1 MTHVGGVV
9 AIDFDYGARRG
20 QGNGIGHKLRGA
32 DMRFPIDDG
41 AVTYT
46 CGTAPQPVKDYGNG
60 GQKATED
67 GEPLFSVGVLAMAN
81 GEAELISIKVAGKV
95 AAGVVPGASLK
106 VVGLVAAHW
115 SIDGKSGMAF
125 RCSRIEPVAVSARA
139 AS

>member
-1 MTHVGGVV
+1 
-9 AIDFDYGARRG
+9 
-20 QGNGIGHKLRGA
+20 
-32 DMRFPIDDG
+32 MRFPIDDG
-41 AVTYT
+41 AMTYT
-46 CGTAPQPVKDYGNG
+46 CATAPQPVKDYGNG

-67 GEPLFSVGVLAMAN
+67 GEPLFAVGVLAMAN

-95 AAGVVPGASLK
+95 SAGVVPGTALK

-125 RCSRIEPVAVSARA
+125 RASKIEPPSASVRA

>member
-1 MTHVGGVV
+1 
-9 AIDFDYGARRG
+9 
-20 QGNGIGHKLRGA
+20 
-32 DMRFPIDDG
+32 MRFPIDDG
-41 AVTYT
+41 AMTYT

-95 AAGVVPGASLK
+95 AAGVVPGTPLK
-106 VVGLVAAHW
+106 VLGLAALYW

-125 RCSRIEPVAVSARA
+125 RATRIEPLAVSARA